1 MIDRFSIL
9 NEISGCIT
17 VRIGRTL
24 VPLHVHTP
32 ISYAGAIHAMSDRRG
47 LRKCVYT
54 RAGAAAIILF
64 HRLRHIIEI
73 GEVERRNV

>member
-1 MIDRFSIL
+1 MY
-9 NEISGCIT
+9 
-17 VRIGRTL
+17 IGRIL
-24 VPLHVHTP
+24 APLLRVHIP
-32 ISYAGAIHAMSDRRG
+32 ISYAGAIHAYYARTRQVGQRRG

-64 HRLRHIIEI
+64 RRLRHIIEI